1 MSGTRTDPPVVT
13 AGPDKIT
20 ADQSEAIT
28 RNDTPETLTEAEAK
42 VTVQRINAAV
52 QNLTFLVNKL
62 YAGRGWVAA
71 PHQVGAR

>member
-1 MSGTRTDPPVVT
+1 MSSAAELEDVLTL
-13 AGPDKIT
+13 
-20 ADQSEAIT
+20 
-28 RNDTPETLTEAEAK
+28 TLTEAEAK